1 MGLTPHEAGSRG
13 SVSMTSTNPAF
24 LAFLEEQ
31 RADYRHSLPGRLA
44 QIETLWRQV
53 LNDETPAAALANL
66 ERCAHSLAGSGATFG
81 FADIGAAARVLE
93 LAVNPLVGAA
103 PALPPAA
110 RAEVERAIE
119 LLQRSLLAG
128 L

>member
-1 MGLTPHEAGSRG
+1 
-13 SVSMTSTNPAF
+13 MTSTNPAF

-44 QIETLWRQV
+44 QIETLWRQA
-53 LNDETPAAALANL
+53 LNDETPAAALATL
-66 ERCAHSLAGSGATFG
+66 ERYAHSLAGSGATFG

-93 LAVNPLVGAA
+93 LAVNPLVDAA

-110 RAEVERAIE
+110 RAEVERAME